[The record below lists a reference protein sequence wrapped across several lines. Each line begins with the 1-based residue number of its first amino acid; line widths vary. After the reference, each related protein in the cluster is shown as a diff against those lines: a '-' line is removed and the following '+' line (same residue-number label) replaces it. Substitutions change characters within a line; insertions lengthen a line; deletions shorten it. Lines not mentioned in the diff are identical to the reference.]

1 LAINEADGKLLWQRD
16 LLPYKDCRQM
26 VPAVLVG
33 HIWTPSIDGDCLPA
47 SLSPRVTSG
56 LLREYFNFDGLVMTD
71 DLLMKAVTDKY
82 GIGEAAVLAIL
93 AGVDQVL
100 ICGTLEQSLE
110 AHKHISEAVDSGRI
124 SEKRIEESVRRIEK
138 ALAAT
143 SAAGKRNSEE
153 LQTAMDKL
161 RAEIAVD
168 SDTALGASAAAIT
181 VLRGVIPDEFDGEW
195 VVVAPDHPR
204 YPMKLSARLK
214 ETFGKGKFKDVEVLE
229 KRY

>member
-1 LAINEADGKLLWQRD
+1 MTTCPSREQFQRLLGD
-16 LLPYKDCRQM
+16 LL
-26 VPAVLVG
+26 
-33 HIWTPSIDGDCLPA
+33 
-47 SLSPRVTSG
+47 
-56 LLREYFNFDGLVMTD
+56 E
-71 DLLMKAVTDKY
+71 
-82 GIGEAAVLAIL
+82 EAE
-93 AGVDQVL
+93 
-100 ICGTLEQSLE
+100 EQSLE

-153 LQTAMDKL
+153 LQTATDKL

-181 VLRGVIPDEFDGEW
+181 VLSGVIPDEFDGEW

-204 YPMKLSARLK
+204 YPMKLSARA
-214 ETFGKGKFKDVEVLE
+214 G
-229 KRY
+229 RYQIWPPDRDAASIHRRHPAATHRHPAGRASVVFRQVQEATR